1 MADTLRAGD
10 TYENALREVVEADYG
25 RLSEEMQL
33 ALRRM
38 EDGENLET
46 ALTGFANR
54 VDSERIKRT
63 VQIILDSIRQDP
75 PYLTYFKRNRRRP
88 KRLRKIKRRKKRN
101 TMQFL
106 FK

>member
-10 TYENALREVVEADYG
+10 TRKCFKRSSWSWLW

-54 VDSERIKRT
+54 VDSERIKE
-63 VQIILDSIRQDP
+63 Q
-75 PYLTYFKRNRRRP
+75 YK
-88 KRLRKIKRRKKRN
+88 
-101 TMQFL
+101 
-106 FK
+106 